1 MRLFIQSIR
10 FTVVGVLSTSLYY
23 LFALF
28 FQKLFVDNTVT
39 ASVLA
44 YCLSAVFSFS
54 AHKQYTFV
62 ESTGGLKGEVIKFMI
77 VTTIGLMLAALIPF
91 ILSHCCSEYI
101 YLITAFV
108 IPAVTFVLMKFVV
121 FK

>member
-1 MRLFIQSIR
+1 M
-10 FTVVGVLSTSLYY
+10 VGVLSTSLYY

-28 FQKLFVDNTVT
+28 FQKLFVDNRVV
-39 ASVLA
+39 ASILA

-54 AHKQYTFV
+54 AHKQYTFIG
-62 ESTGGLKGEVIKFMI
+62 STGSLKGEVIKFMI
-77 VTTIGLMLAALIPF
+77 VTTVGLMLAALIPF
-91 ILSHCCSEYI
+91 ILSNYDSKYI
-101 YLITAFV
+101 YLITASI